1 VDEGV
6 GAVRTVPLRRIARIL
21 NGGTPTSAE
30 NNWGGDIEWA
40 TPVDLARTDGR
51 VLGPT
56 DRKLTEIGLATGITL
71 APHNAILLSTR
82 APIGYT
88 SILATQTSFNQG
100 CKAIV
105 LSSPGDPRFLQFS
118 LISQKESLQAAGS
131 GSTFLE
137 LSNEALAEAPVFL
150 FPVEEQ
156 RRIAD
161 FLDDRVARIDQIIA
175 ARQQQVRHADRA
187 RISLVDSVL
196 TPAHPSGMT
205 RLGRLAT
212 IQSGLTVDEKRSN
225 ASGGDCYPYL
235 RVANVQA
242 GGLDLAEI
250 KTVVAEEA
258 LAKRCTLRPGDVLMT
273 EGGDLDKLGRGT
285 VWHGEISPCLH
296 QNHVFAVR
304 PARELLVADYLALY
318 TQSSAARSYF
328 ERTGSKTTNLASTSA
343 SKVMALPI
351 PFVPISEQRD
361 LASECQNQLA
371 AVDAGVTALIS
382 AVSLLQ
388 EYKQSLI
395 TAAVTGEFDVTTAST
410 KIPE

>member
-1 VDEGV
+1 MPV
-6 GAVRTVPLRRIARIL
+6 GTAVELQNGFPFNSEDFTDSGAIPLLRIR
-21 NGGTPTSAE
+21 
-30 NNWGGDIEWA
+30 
-40 TPVDLARTDGR
+40 DLA
-51 VLGPT
+51 
-56 DRKLTEIGLATGITL
+56 
-71 APHNAILLSTR
+71 
-82 APIGYT
+82 
-88 SILATQTSFNQG
+88 ATQFETYLDVDVPEQYIVRLGDLVVGMDGDFN
-100 CKAIV
+100 CLIWKRSKAALNQRVCRLRARAGHDIRYV
-105 LSSPGDPRFLQFS
+105 AYALPSELKHINDTQFATTVKHLSSS
-118 LISQKESLQAAGS
+118 EI
-131 GSTFLE
+131 
-137 LSNEALAEAPVFL
+137 LSSRIPSRPL
-150 FPVEEQ
+150 EEQ

>member
-1 VDEGV
+1 MRTIPLKYVARVNADVLPETTDPSYRFRYVDISQV
-6 GAVRTVPLRRIARIL
+6 SSTGAVDTSSNSVTFKDAPSRARRLAPEGATIVSTVRTYLRAIAQV
-21 NGGTPTSAE
+21 PTSE
-30 NNWGGDIEWA
+30 EPLVFSTGFA
-40 TPVDLARTDGR
+40 TLEAR
-51 VLGPT
+51 V
-56 DRKLTEIGLATGITL
+56 
-71 APHNAILLSTR
+71 
-82 APIGYT
+82 
-88 SILATQTSFNQG
+88 
-100 CKAIV
+100 
-105 LSSPGDPRFLQFS
+105 GDPRFLNYTCR
-118 LISQKESLQAAGS
+118 
-131 GSTFLE
+131 STPF
-137 LSNEALAEAPVFL
+137 
-150 FPVEEQ
+150 VEEVVARSTGVGYPAINANDMTAIEIPWPTGAEQ

-296 QNHVFAVR
+296 QNHVFSVR
-304 PARELLVADYLALY
+304 PARELLIADYLALY

-328 ERTGSKTTNLASTSA
+328 ERPGSKTTNLASTSA

>member
-1 VDEGV
+1 MDEGV

>member
-1 VDEGV
+1 MTTETLGHLLTRIDRRGESDLPLLGV
-6 GAVRTVPLRRIARIL
+6 SVATGVRLR
-21 NGGTPTSAE
+21 
-30 NNWGGDIEWA
+30 GGD
-40 TPVDLARTDGR
+40 DGR
-51 VLGPT
+51 PAPSLDLSGYKVVEPGDIIMNALGKPHGSIG
-56 DRKLTEIGLATGITL
+56 RSEIRGITSP
-71 APHNAILLSTR
+71 AYWILR
-82 APIGYT
+82 AQPTLDSRYAHHLLRSQWAVSRYAG
-88 SILATQTSFNQG
+88 LGKNLPPNQFD
-100 CKAIV
+100 I
-105 LSSPGDPRFLQFS
+105 PW
-118 LISQKESLQAAGS
+118 E
-131 GSTFLE
+131 TFAKIETWL
-137 LSNEALAEAPVFL
+137 PT
-150 FPVEEQ
+150 VEEQ

>member
-1 VDEGV
+1 M
-6 GAVRTVPLRRIARIL
+6 
-21 NGGTPTSAE
+21 
-30 NNWGGDIEWA
+30 
-40 TPVDLARTDGR
+40 
-51 VLGPT
+51 
-56 DRKLTEIGLATGITL
+56 
-71 APHNAILLSTR
+71 
-82 APIGYT
+82 
-88 SILATQTSFNQG
+88 
-100 CKAIV
+100 
-105 LSSPGDPRFLQFS
+105 
-118 LISQKESLQAAGS
+118 
-131 GSTFLE
+131 E